1 MENSPSLHKSNLFP
15 NLKRCEHELR
25 MIRATTAQHH
35 RSLTKS
41 INGNT
46 IAERPLWQ
54 HMAKANVYRPF
65 IVLVLLF
72 LFQQMSGIYA
82 IIFYAV
88 NLCTAIG
95 TKFGGINEYMAMLFI
110 NITRFVFII
119 VNVM

>member
-1 MENSPSLHKSNLFP
+1 
-15 NLKRCEHELR
+15 
-25 MIRATTAQHH
+25 MIRAATAQHH

-41 INGNT
+41 TTGNAA
-46 IAERPLWQ
+46 AERPLRA
-54 HMAKANVYRPF
+54 HMAKATVYRPF

-72 LFQQMSGIYA
+72 FFQQMSGIYA

-88 NLCTAIG
+88 NLCTTIG
-95 TKFGGINEYMAMLFI
+95 TKFGGINEYMAMLII